1 MLLASTKVRLS
12 LYLGGRFD
20 GCSIL
25 QEKFH
30 DLDPVLLAGDV
41 KRGEPVESAS
51 VGIGLAV
58 KQELGHP
65 DVAAV
70 GSHVQGRQVV
80 DRHFIHWGLVV
91 KQDPEEKDPFKI
103 MFETGAV
110 DLNCET

>member
-58 KQELGHP
+58 EQELGHP

-91 KQDPEEKDPFKI
+91 KQNPTQRRNLIRPFFGDI
-103 MFETGAV
+103 
-110 DLNCET
+110 